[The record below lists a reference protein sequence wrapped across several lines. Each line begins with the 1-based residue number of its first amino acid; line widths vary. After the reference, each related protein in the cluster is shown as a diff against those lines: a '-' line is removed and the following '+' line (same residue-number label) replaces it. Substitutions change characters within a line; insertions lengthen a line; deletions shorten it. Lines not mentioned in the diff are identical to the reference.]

1 MAKEY
6 KEEGEI
12 LLEYRT
18 RYYFISCAIEILIHK
33 LYFEKKDWIDG
44 KEISAIFFGRFS
56 NFDTEWNMTKA
67 QVELNLLFMNWM
79 GLLDVKKGKDNN
91 TLYALTED
99 GKHAYKTQSFH
110 NTAAN
115 LYYAK
120 QSRKF
125 AKWAFIIAIL
135 SMLITLIALIVDICK
150 C

>member
-6 KEEGEI
+6 KEESEI

-18 RYYFISCAIEILIHK
+18 RYYFISCVIEILIHK
-33 LYFEKKDWIDG
+33 LYFEKKDWVDG
-44 KEISAIFFGRFS
+44 KEISEIFFESFS
-56 NFDTEWNMTKA
+56 NFDTDWNMTIA

-79 GLLDVKKGKDNN
+79 GLLDAKKSEDDIV
-91 TLYALTED
+91 LYALTED
-99 GKHAYKTQSFH
+99 GKQAYKTQTFH

-125 AKWAFIIAIL
+125 AKWAFIIAIF
-135 SMLITLIALIVDICK
+135 SMLITLLALIVDMCK